1 MWVFASSGARRCLQ
15 SYHPFNEDL
24 MTHNP
29 TLSANA
35 LLRRRF
41 VGLGVA
47 GVLATGLPL
56 PFITRIAR
64 ARASSE
70 PVTEARLQ
78 QLVADAHKRFAS
90 VTDGKNADYIP
101 YLATVPSTLFG
112 IAMVTPDGKVIEA
125 GDTNYAFAIE
135 SIAKVFTLSLV
146 MSESGPNVVKQKLG
160 ANATGLPFNSVI
172 ALELHKGN
180 PLSPLVNAGAMA
192 TVSLVK
198 AGSSNE
204 RWQKIAANMDGYA
217 DAELSLNQAVFK
229 SESDTNQHN
238 RAIAYLLQSAGFMYS
253 DPMEACDV
261 YTREC
266 SVGITPKNLAI
277 MAGTL
282 ANGGVNPLSKKR
294 LLDQAYVPKIL
305 AEMAVEG
312 LYDTSGAWQYDVGL
326 PAKSGVGGGIMAIS
340 PGNWAIAAF
349 SPPLDGAGNSVRS
362 QLAIAWIADQ
372 LKANIYAG

>member
-1 MWVFASSGARRCLQ
+1 MPHSA
-15 SYHPFNEDL
+15 HPSVN
-24 MTHNP
+24 T
-29 TLSANA
+29 

-41 VGLGVA
+41 VGLGAA
-47 GVLATGLPL
+47 GVLAGGLPM
-56 PFITRIAR
+56 PFITRSAR
-64 ARASSE
+64 ARASTE
-70 PVTEARLQ
+70 PVTEPRLK
-78 QLVADAHKRFAS
+78 QLVEDAHTRFAT

-125 GDTNYAFAIE
+125 GDTNYAFAIK
-135 SIAKVFTLSLV
+135 SIAKVFTLALV
-146 MSESGPNVVKQKLG
+146 MSESGPRVVKQKLG
-160 ANATGLPFNSVI
+160 ANATGMPFNSVI
-172 ALELHKGN
+172 ALELHKDN

-198 AGSSNE
+198 AANAAE
-204 RWQKIAANMDGYA
+204 RWQKIAANMDAFA

-238 RAIAYLLQSAGFMYS
+238 RAIAYLLQSGGFMYS

-261 YTREC
+261 YTKEC
-266 SVGITPKNLAI
+266 SVGITPRNLAV

-294 LLDQAYVPKIL
+294 LLEPSYVPKIL

-326 PAKSGVGGGIMAIS
+326 PAKSGVGGGIMAVS

-349 SPPLDGAGNSVRS
+349 SPPLDAAGNSVRA
-362 QLAIAWIADQ
+362 QQAIAWIAEQ
-372 LKANIYAG
+372 LKANIYAD

>member
-1 MWVFASSGARRCLQ
+1 MSHNV
-15 SYHPFNEDL
+15 HPSVN
-24 MTHNP
+24 T
-29 TLSANA
+29 

-41 VGLGVA
+41 VGLGAA
-47 GVLATGLPL
+47 GVLAAGLPL
-56 PFITRIAR
+56 PFISRTAR
-64 ARASSE
+64 ARASTE
-70 PVTEARLQ
+70 PVAEARLK
-78 QLVADAHKRFAS
+78 QLVEDAHKRFATL
-90 VTDGKNADYIP
+90 TDGKNADYIP
-101 YLATVPSTLFG
+101 YLATVPSSLFG

-125 GDTNYAFAIE
+125 GDTNYSFAIE
-135 SIAKVFTLSLV
+135 SIAKVFTLALV
-146 MSESGPNVVKQKLG
+146 MSESGPEVVKQKLG
-160 ANATGLPFNSVI
+160 ANATGMPFNSVV
-172 ALELHKGN
+172 ALELHKDN

-198 AGSSNE
+198 AANANE
-204 RWQKIAANMDGYA
+204 RWQKIAANMDAFA

-238 RAIAYLLQSAGFMYS
+238 RAIAYLLQSGGFMYS

-266 SVGITPKNLAI
+266 SVGITPRNLAV

-294 LLDQAYVPKIL
+294 LLEPSYVPKIL

-312 LYDTSGAWQYDVGL
+312 LYDTSGSWQYDVGL
-326 PAKSGVGGGIMAIS
+326 PAKSGVGGGIMAVS

-349 SPPLDGAGNSVRS
+349 SPPLDAAGNSVRA
-362 QLAIAWIADQ
+362 QQAIAWIASQ
-372 LKANIYAG
+372 LNANMYAD

>member
-1 MWVFASSGARRCLQ
+1 
-15 SYHPFNEDL
+15 
-24 MTHNP
+24 MTHN
-29 TLSANA
+29 TALSAKA

-41 VGLGVA
+41 VGLGAA
-47 GVLATGLPL
+47 GVLAAGLPL
-56 PFITRIAR
+56 PFITRVAR

-112 IAMVTPDGKVIEA
+112 VAMVTPDGKVIEA

-146 MSESGPNVVKQKLG
+146 MSESGPDVVKQKLG

-198 AGSSNE
+198 AGSANE
-204 RWQKIAANMDGYA
+204 RWQKIAANMDGFA

-266 SVGITPKNLAI
+266 SVGVTPKNLAI

-362 QLAIAWIADQ
+362 QLAIAWIAEQ

>member
-1 MWVFASSGARRCLQ
+1 
-15 SYHPFNEDL
+15 
-24 MTHNP
+24 MTHN
-29 TLSANA
+29 TALSAKA

-41 VGLGVA
+41 VGLGAA
-47 GVLATGLPL
+47 GVLAAGLPL
-56 PFITRIAR
+56 PFITRVAR

-112 IAMVTPDGKVIEA
+112 VAMVTLDGKVIEA

-146 MSESGPNVVKQKLG
+146 MSESGPDVVKQKVG

-198 AGSSNE
+198 AGSANE
-204 RWQKIAANMDGYA
+204 RWQKIAANMDGFA

-266 SVGITPKNLAI
+266 SVGVTPKNLAI

-362 QLAIAWIADQ
+362 QLAIAWIAEQ

>member
-1 MWVFASSGARRCLQ
+1 MAYSVSNEARDV
-15 SYHPFNEDL
+15 S
-24 MTHNP
+24 TH
-29 TLSANA
+29 A
-35 LLRRRF
+35 LRRRRF
-41 VGLGVA
+41 LRIG
-47 GVLATGLPL
+47 ATGVVAAGLLPAQ
-56 PFITRIAR
+56 AR
-64 ARASSE
+64 AHSG
-70 PVTEARLQ
+70 PVDERRLK
-78 QLVADAHKRFAS
+78 QLMDDAHARFAS

-101 YLATVPSTLFG
+101 YLAGVPSHLFG
-112 IAMVTPDGKVIEA
+112 IAVATPDGKVIET
-125 GDTNYAFAIE
+125 GDADYAFAIE
-135 SIAKVFTLSLV
+135 SIAKVFTLALV
-146 MSESGPNVVKQKLG
+146 MSESGPAVVKQKLG
-160 ANATGLPFNSVI
+160 ANATGLPFNSVM
-172 ALELHKGN
+172 ALELHKGT

-198 AGSSNE
+198 ADSPTE
-204 RWQKIAANMDGYA
+204 RWHKISANLDA
-217 DAELSLNQAVFK
+217 FANAELPFNNDVFK

-238 RAIAYLLQSAGFMYS
+238 RAIAYLLQSAGYMYS
-253 DPMEACDV
+253 DPMEACDI

-266 SVGITPKNLAI
+266 SVGITAKDLAV

-282 ANGGVNPLSKKR
+282 ANGGVNPVSGRR
-294 LLDQAYVPKIL
+294 LLDEAHVPKIL

-349 SPPLDGAGNSVRS
+349 SPPLDGAGNSVRA

>member
-1 MWVFASSGARRCLQ
+1 
-15 SYHPFNEDL
+15 
-24 MTHNP
+24 MTRNTP
-29 TLSANA
+29 LSTNA
-35 LLRRRF
+35 LLRRSF
-41 VGLGVA
+41 VGLGA
-47 GVLATGLPL
+47 TGVLAAGLPL
-56 PFITRIAR
+56 PFITRVAR

-78 QLVADAHKRFAS
+78 QLVGDAHKRFAS
-90 VTDGKNADYIP
+90 VTDGKNANYIP

-112 IAMVTPDGKVIEA
+112 IAIVTPDGKVIEA
-125 GDTNYAFAIE
+125 GDTDYAFAIE

-146 MSESGPNVVKQKLG
+146 MSESGPDVVKQKLG

-198 AGSSNE
+198 AGSANE
-204 RWQKIAANMDGYA
+204 RWEKIAANMDGFA
-217 DAELSLNQAVFK
+217 GTELSLNQAVFK

-266 SVGITPKNLAI
+266 SVGITPENLAI

-282 ANGGVNPLSKKR
+282 ANGGVNPLSNKR

-372 LKANIYAG
+372 LRANIYAG

>member
-1 MWVFASSGARRCLQ
+1 V
-15 SYHPFNEDL
+15 N
-24 MTHNP
+24 T
-29 TLSANA
+29 

-41 VGLGVA
+41 VGLGAA
-47 GVLATGLPL
+47 GVLAAGLPM
-56 PFITRIAR
+56 PFITRSAR
-64 ARASSE
+64 ARASTE
-70 PVTEARLQ
+70 PVTEARLK
-78 QLVADAHKRFAS
+78 QLVEDAHTRFAT

-135 SIAKVFTLSLV
+135 SIAKVFTLALV
-146 MSESGPNVVKQKLG
+146 MSESGPRVVKQKLG
-160 ANATGLPFNSVI
+160 ANATGMPFNSVI
-172 ALELHKGN
+172 ALELHKDN

-198 AGSSNE
+198 AANAAE
-204 RWQKIAANMDGYA
+204 RWQKIAANMDAFA
-217 DAELSLNQAVFK
+217 DAELSLNQAVFE

-238 RAIAYLLQSAGFMYS
+238 RAIAYLLQSGGFMYS

-261 YTREC
+261 YTKEC
-266 SVGITPKNLAI
+266 SVGVTPRNLAV

-294 LLDQAYVPKIL
+294 LLEPSYVPKIL

-326 PAKSGVGGGIMAIS
+326 PAKSGVGGGIMAVS

-349 SPPLDGAGNSVRS
+349 SPPLDAAGNSVRA
-362 QLAIAWIADQ
+362 QQAIAWIAEQ
-372 LKANIYAG
+372 LKANIYAD

>member
-1 MWVFASSGARRCLQ
+1 M
-15 SYHPFNEDL
+15 
-24 MTHNP
+24 
-29 TLSANA
+29 
-35 LLRRRF
+35 
-41 VGLGVA
+41 
-47 GVLATGLPL
+47 
-56 PFITRIAR
+56 
-64 ARASSE
+64 
-70 PVTEARLQ
+70 
-78 QLVADAHKRFAS
+78 
-90 VTDGKNADYIP
+90 TDGKNADYIP
-101 YLATVPSTLFG
+101 YLATVPSHLFG
-112 IAMVTPDGKVIEA
+112 IAVVTPKGKVIEA

-135 SIAKVFTLSLV
+135 SIAKVFTLALV
-146 MSESGPNVVKQKLG
+146 MSESGPDVVKQKLG

-172 ALELHKGN
+172 ALELHNGN

-198 AGSSNE
+198 ASSADE
-204 RWQKIAANMDGYA
+204 RWQKISANMDGFA
-217 DAELSLNQAVFK
+217 DAKLPLNQDVFK

-238 RAIAYLLQSAGFMYS
+238 RAIAYLLKSAGYMYS
-253 DPMEACDV
+253 DPMEACDI

-266 SVGITPKNLAI
+266 SIGITPRNLAI

-282 ANGGVNPLSKKR
+282 ANGGVNPVSGKR
-294 LLDQAYVPKIL
+294 LLEMAYVPKIL

-326 PAKSGVGGGIMAIS
+326 PAKSGVGGGIMAVS

-362 QLAIAWIADQ
+362 QLAIAWIAAE